1 MGTLCFKSSG
11 VQVVECIHQLQDVEK
26 TLQLLINK
34 YESQIKNEFRLARSK
49 MHIKSA
55 CLRHMRTIHMI
66 RHHKTNMENRLTAC
80 MNKRYQLESLN
91 VTKMHIKA
99 VQITTKTYRQFL
111 DEHDIEKV
119 ERLQDTLA
127 EMIEDACE
135 INETLTTP
143 QSAFQIDDDEVER
156 EYESICAEVQLP
168 IAPTEFPSIFPVV
181 ESKSESESE
190 ELEMVP
196 LTG

>member
-1 MGTLCFKSSG
+1 
-11 VQVVECIHQLQDVEK
+11 
-26 TLQLLINK
+26 
-34 YESQIKNEFRLARSK
+34 
-49 MHIKSA
+49 
-55 CLRHMRTIHMI
+55 
-66 RHHKTNMENRLTAC
+66 MENRLTAC